1 MAEFLAMNSFDATEI
16 WAARGCDK
24 CRKTGYSG
32 RVGIYELLSIDDQLR
47 DIIARNP
54 NVAEFRRLCIERG
67 MVTLRQDGMHKV
79 AKGLT
84 TVQEVLRV
92 TEASH

>member
-1 MAEFLAMNSFDATEI
+1 MQGLPSDEI
-16 WAARGCDK
+16 WVAKGCEK

-32 RVGIYELLSIDDQLR
+32 RVGIYELLAVDDQLR

-54 NVAEFRRLCIERG
+54 NVAEFRRMCIERG
-67 MVTLRQDGMHKV
+67 MVSLRADGLRKV
-79 AKGLT
+79 GKGIT

-92 TEASH
+92 TEGSH

>member
-1 MAEFLAMNSFDATEI
+1 MPPLTVLPRM
-16 WAARGCDK
+16 K
-24 CRKTGYSG
+24 
-32 RVGIYELLSIDDQLR
+32 
-47 DIIARNP
+47 

-67 MVTLRQDGMHKV
+67 MVTLRADGMHKV